1 MSELRGGG
9 CGGGRRRLRLLNK
22 RIQQTVVDVSGG
34 VEFLQA
40 AGFQLVFEE
49 DAETHATEGCIA

>member
-1 MSELRGGG
+1 M
-9 CGGGRRRLRLLNK
+9 
-22 RIQQTVVDVSGG
+22 VDVSGG

-49 DAETHATEGCIA
+49 DAETRTTEGCDSLAPPLLLYPVVNLCPLVCA